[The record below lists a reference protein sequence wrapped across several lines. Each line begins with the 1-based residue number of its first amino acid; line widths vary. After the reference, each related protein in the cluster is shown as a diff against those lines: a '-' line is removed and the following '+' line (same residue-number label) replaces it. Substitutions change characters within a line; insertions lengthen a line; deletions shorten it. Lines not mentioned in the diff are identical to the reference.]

1 MKIYNLNLYNQNINF
16 SAQKSPVIM
25 KKLQKA
31 ASNTAQSLINKESCK
46 IELERNILERLLVGD
61 KIKDITKALGVSIYK
76 VNEISA
82 KYNAHK
88 IYIQTRD
95 NMILEKLKKGVPRKK
110 IMEEM
115 GISKRTVQE
124 VAEANNAFVERVRKR
139 DAYIIEKLK
148 AGEQAKDIAKEL
160 GVHIATIWRTAK
172 KLGFSLREFKKSI
185 KN

>member
-16 SAQKSPVIM
+16 SAQKSHVIM

-61 KIKDITKALGVSIYK
+61 KVKDITKTLGVSIYK

-95 NMILEKLKKGVPRKK
+95 NMILEKLKKVIDGK
-110 IMEEM
+110 
-115 GISKRTVQE
+115 E
-124 VAEANNAFVERVRKR
+124 V
-139 DAYIIEKLK
+139 
-148 AGEQAKDIAKEL
+148 AKEL
-160 GVHIATIWRTAK
+160 GISEATVMRAAQK
-172 KLGFSLREFKKSI
+172 VGFSVRDLKKMA
-185 KN
+185 KD